1 MGFFDNIKGFFGKND
16 RKNIEEDFNFGF
28 IGYGKD
34 ANGNEFLTVP
44 EDNNFRLFKMNDG
57 NVKISMYTDNY
68 EYCIVAKNLS
78 LEEDYV
84 NGQPVGF
91 LSFKKGT
98 KELNG
103 TIYVM
108 ELGDSL
114 EDNIY
119 KDEIN
124 VEIKNWKH
132 DLGRMVQ
139 LVYTMDEDSIEH
151 LPLKRKVNYD
161 IEAFKNDLGLD
172 VSDMNIYQ
180 EIKDLTGKKDE
191 EYNKLNEDNMGIAH
205 MRIYPGVNENHLEK
219 YNLNLN
225 CMNPKSE
232 DLKLLISGINF
243 LNMDMGDI
251 KYRVKY
257 EDISSEYCNVHNGV
271 LIEHYEKSGHF
282 FYADEKFTKEVNKS
296 IDKNLNIVLHSLSKE
311 NQWDK
316 CVDKLKNVVAVTALA
331 NAVNQHYLD
340 KYGSEFLMETFNEN
354 LNKKLE
360 SQYDM
365 SKEKLKTIENSEVEL
380 LNKKLEDIKQQLIV
394 DFSSNDAM
402 KEQFLKWHKGENE
415 DFPKRINLE
424 MPEQQALI
432 KEYNNVVKDVNKIYN
447 KDVLIQKENFNRIRN
462 NISSRYIRKNDK
474 NNKQKELDR

>member
-57 NVKISMYTDNY
+57 NVKISMCTDNY

-124 VEIKNWKH
+124 VKIKNWKN

-139 LVYTMDEDSIEH
+139 LVYTMDEDSIEY

-172 VSDMNIYQ
+172 VSDMNIYE
-180 EIKDLTGKKDE
+180 EIEDLTGKKHE
-191 EYNKLNEDNMGIAH
+191 EYNKLDKNNVGINH
-205 MRIYPGVNENHLEK
+205 MHIYPGVNENYLEK

-225 CMNPKSE
+225 CVNPKSE

-257 EDISSEYCNVHNGV
+257 EDISSEYCNVPNGIS
-271 LIEHYEKSGHF
+271 IEHYEKSGHF
-282 FYADEKFTKEVNKS
+282 FYAGEKLTKEVNKS
-296 IDKNLNIVLHSLSKE
+296 INKNLNIVLHSLSKE

-316 CVDKLKNVVAVTALA
+316 CVDKLKDVVAVTALA
-331 NAVNQHYLD
+331 NAVNQHYLNN
-340 KYGSEFLMETFNEN
+340 YGIEFLTNTFIEN
-354 LNKKLE
+354 LNNKLSVSNGIDKENSRIIATLDVQLLDKKL
-360 SQYDM
+360 
-365 SKEKLKTIENSEVEL
+365 K
-380 LNKKLEDIKQQLIV
+380 DIKQQLINN
-394 DFSSNDAM
+394 FFSNDVM
-402 KEQFLKWHKGENE
+402 KEQFLKWHKGENQ
-415 DFPKRINLE
+415 DFPKKFKLE
-424 MPEQQALI
+424 MPEQQKLI
-432 KEYNNVVKDVNKIYN
+432 NEYNNIIKDINKVYD
-447 KDVLIQKENFNRIRN
+447 KQLSIQKDNFNRIRN

-474 NNKQKELDR
+474 DNKREELDR